1 MKRSI
6 LLPALIALTM
16 QTATAQLPYVDLLIE
31 HDEANAQ
38 LHVFLRANDYDFG
51 ELVSSISF
59 SVRWPE
65 SSPATLG
72 FGSSA
77 WCPYPNSAF
86 QPSPGSTSIPG
97 NGFKYKNWTFF
108 GLGTYISAIT
118 DDGGCDNS
126 LLADTWIEVAT
137 IPVSNDPGATAFD
150 VAIDQYAIDNNLLY
164 YISLNGVDR
173 TGGVFSGTT
182 AVEQVAEVPSPL
194 NIAPNPSSTS
204 TTFTFADG
212 SAIESVDVLDASGRL
227 VMRERVGASSLI
239 LDVRALDAGT
249 YRLIARSGDRS
260 CTQALMISR

>member
-1 MKRSI
+1 MKRTM
-6 LLPALIALTM
+6 LLPSLLALSVPFAS
-16 QTATAQLPYVDLLIE
+16 AQLPFVDLLVE
-31 HDEANAQ
+31 HDDANAQ

-86 QPSPGSTSIPG
+86 QPSPGSTSSPG

-118 DDGGCDNS
+118 DDGGCDNT

-150 VAIDQYAIDNNLLY
+150 VATDQYAIDNNLLY

-182 AVEQVAEVPSPL
+182 SVAEVASAPPEL
-194 NIAPNPSSTS
+194 TIAPNPSSTS
-204 TTFTFADG
+204 LSITTIDG
-212 SAIESVDVLDASGRL
+212 SSIDVVELLDASGRVAL
-227 VMRERVGASSLI
+227 RERGGQSPLM
-239 LDVRALDAGT
+239 LDVRSLEAGAYQLVARGAVRSWAQT
-249 YRLIARSGDRS
+249 VVIAR
-260 CTQALMISR
+260 

>member
-1 MKRSI
+1 MKRTIFLPS
-6 LLPALIALTM
+6 LLALSVPFAS
-16 QTATAQLPYVDLLIE
+16 AQLPFVDLLVE
-31 HDEANAQ
+31 HDDANAQ

-59 SVRWPE
+59 SIRWPE
-65 SSPATLG
+65 ASAATLG

-86 QPSPGSTSIPG
+86 QPSPGSTITAG

-137 IPVSNDPGATAFD
+137 IPVNNDPGATAID
-150 VAIDQYAIDNNLLY
+150 VATDQYAIDNNLLY

-182 AVEQVAEVPSPL
+182 AVAPVPLAPSPMT
-194 NIAPNPSSTS
+194 IAPNPANAS
-204 TTFTFADG
+204 TTITLN
-212 SAIESVDVLDASGRL
+212 EGRMIDE
-227 VMRERVGASSLI
+227 VEIMDTGGRVVRRDRGGLNTLT
-239 LDVRALDAGT
+239 LDVRTLESGAYQLIVRSEGRSWAQPM
-249 YRLIARSGDRS
+249 LIAR
-260 CTQALMISR
+260 